1 MAARFNRRP
10 LKPTVISFDCY
21 GTLIDWETGI
31 LHCLRGLA
39 SAYEVSITDDAI
51 LAAYSEIEPAVQG
64 NLYRSYRE
72 ILREVVQRFS
82 WRFGFEPIDPELKAL
97 STSLPKWRPFDD
109 TVEALQA
116 LKKRYQLAIVSNIDN
131 DLFAATARLLGVSF
145 DWVITA
151 QDVNSYKPALP
162 HFSELLRRTGLPK
175 GQHLH
180 AAESLFHD
188 IAPTNALGI
197 PNVWVKRSHE
207 KGGATASRAH
217 SVKPD
222 RTVGS
227 LKELVAM
234 LRSE

>member
-1 MAARFNRRP
+1 MAVRINRRA

-31 LHCLRGLA
+31 VHCLRGLV
-39 SAYEVSITDDAI
+39 SAHNVSISDEAI

-64 NLYRSYRE
+64 DLYRSYRE
-72 ILREVVQRFS
+72 ILREVVKRFS
-82 WRFGFEPIDPELKAL
+82 GRFGFQATDTELEAL
-97 STSLPKWRPFDD
+97 SASLPKWRPFGD

-131 DLFAATARLLGVSF
+131 DLFAATARSLGVSF

-151 QDVNSYKPALP
+151 QDVSSYKPALP
-162 HFSELLRRTGLPK
+162 HFTELLRRTGLPK
-175 GQHLH
+175 ERHLH

-207 KGGATASRAH
+207 KGGATASRAQA
-217 SVKPD
+217 VKPD

-227 LKELVAM
+227 LKDLVAM